1 MARHNLKLNYSE
13 LEKLANSCLNLGSS
27 LDEIKSTVKN
37 MEKTIQSCKG
47 QAVSR
52 ITGDGDEIVESIDKL
67 KTGLDKFATETNN
80 FVSDMSGI
88 INCQGGGM
96 LQVNSWDCNF
106 NLRQMVSDLLDFNSY
121 AQSSRKNVSYA
132 TGAVSMA
139 MFPQE
144 EVEKISQINASLENV
159 VELMKLAA
167 RDLLKYEDDFQKF
180 KKTISDFEN
189 KDDDYRNSMQNIY
202 YDVADI
208 DWLHKTS
215 TKIIIAVAV
224 IAAAAAL
231 IIFAPAIAGL
241 ASVGGVIGT
250 IATAASSATAVG
262 IATEIVTVGIGTG
275 VISAGVSVLTGD
287 DVEDAFGSGLMD
299 GVISGA
305 ISGGV
310 GAIANSTK
318 IAKMG
323 TKLSEY
329 ASSKEIMLTGNTARS
344 IVKEGVQYS
353 GEVASSLVDCLYNGK
368 DINMLKIGTT
378 AAFDRGKDKAFE
390 AGGDYLNK
398 KISDGEINLF
408 KDGKFS
414 RDDAKKAVKKIFT
427 DKSMDAGKE
436 ITGQIGH
443 GIIDNTLVE
452 SEGNGIEIEAE
463 KIPEN
468 YAKKDIKKIVKGS
481 LKNASGRV
489 EHKITRKRL
498 RR

>member
-13 LEKLANSCLNLGSS
+13 LEKLATSCLELGSS

-37 MEKTIQSCKG
+37 MEKTIANCKG
-47 QAVSR
+47 QAASS

-67 KTGLDKFATETNN
+67 KTGLDKFATETNS

-88 INCQGGGM
+88 INAQGGGM

-106 NLRQMVSDLLDFNSY
+106 NLGQMISDLVSFNSY
-121 AQSSRKNVSYA
+121 AQGSRSNVSYA
-132 TGAVSMA
+132 SGGFSMS
-139 MFPQE
+139 MLPQD
-144 EVEKISQINASLENV
+144 EVAKINQINANLENV
-159 VELMKLAA
+159 VELMKSAA

-202 YDVADI
+202 YDVADV

-224 IAAAAAL
+224 IAVAAA
-231 IIFAPAIAGL
+231 IVIFAPAIAGL
-241 ASVGGVIGT
+241 AGVGGAVGA

-262 IATEIVTVGIGTG
+262 IATEIVTVGVGTG

-287 DVEDAFGSGLMD
+287 DVEDALGSGLMD
-299 GVISGA
+299 GVIAGA

-310 GAIANSTK
+310 GAIADSTK
-318 IAKMG
+318 IATMG

-329 ASSKEIMLTGNTARS
+329 ASSKGVMLTGNTARS

-353 GEVASSLVDCLYNGK
+353 GEVASSIADCLYNGN
-368 DINMLKIGTT
+368 DINMLQIGTT

-408 KDGKFS
+408 RDGKFS
-414 RDDAKKAVKKIFT
+414 MDDAKKAVKKIFT
-427 DKSMDAGKE
+427 DRSLEAGNE
-436 ITGQIGH
+436 ITGQVGH
-443 GIIDNTLVE
+443 EIIDNTLVE
-452 SEGNGIEIEAE
+452 QSENGIEIEAG

-468 YAKKDIKKIVKGS
+468 YAQDGMEKIVKDS
-481 LKNASGRV
+481 LENVSDNVGHR
-489 EHKITRKRL
+489 INR
-498 RR
+498 